1 MSQRELALPP
11 GLPESEDESRACLA
25 PAIHAIRLE
34 PIAALERSE
43 RLESE
48 LSGSK
53 LPSGDYG
60 MKKTIALLVWSL
72 SLARA
77 NAQVPQ
83 VLGIWELDLKSSVL
97 PATFPLASETR
108 SFDLRPDGYLVN
120 LVTRKLTNGHPDFIQ
135 VVSKSDGKD
144 YPQYQSIPLA
154 TLQIDG
160 TKTPLT
166 YSETVLDDHA
176 VNVIAKVN
184 GQINTRG
191 VRRIDADG
199 KTMTIDVVA
208 IDPSGKE
215 TPIKLVFKRVAGK

>member
-1 MSQRELALPP
+1 
-11 GLPESEDESRACLA
+11 
-25 PAIHAIRLE
+25 
-34 PIAALERSE
+34 
-43 RLESE
+43 
-48 LSGSK
+48 
-53 LPSGDYG
+53 

-72 SLARA
+72 LLARA

-120 LVTRKLTNGHPDFIQ
+120 LVTRKLTNGRPDFIQ
-135 VVSKSDGKD
+135 IVSKSDGKD

-166 YSETVLDDHA
+166 YAETVIDDHA

-191 VRRIDADG
+191 VRRIDVDG

-208 IDPSGKE
+208 IDSSGKE

>member
-1 MSQRELALPP
+1 
-11 GLPESEDESRACLA
+11 
-25 PAIHAIRLE
+25 
-34 PIAALERSE
+34 
-43 RLESE
+43 
-48 LSGSK
+48 
-53 LPSGDYG
+53 

-72 SLARA
+72 LLARA

-108 SFDLRPDGYLVN
+108 SFDLPDGYLVN
-120 LVTRKLTNGHPDFIQ
+120 VVTRKSTNGHPDFIQ

-144 YPQYQSIPLA
+144 YPQYQSGPLA
-154 TLQIDG
+154 TFQIDG
-160 TKTPLT
+160 TKTPFT
-166 YSETVLDDHA
+166 YSETVIDDHA

-199 KTMTIDVVA
+199 NTMTIDVVA
-208 IDPSGKE
+208 IDQSGKE

>member
-1 MSQRELALPP
+1 
-11 GLPESEDESRACLA
+11 
-25 PAIHAIRLE
+25 
-34 PIAALERSE
+34 
-43 RLESE
+43 
-48 LSGSK
+48 
-53 LPSGDYG
+53 

-72 SLARA
+72 LLARA

-166 YSETVLDDHA
+166 YSETVIDDHA

-184 GQINTRG
+184 GQITTRG

-199 KTMTIDVVA
+199 KTMTIDVVS
-208 IDPSGKE
+208 IDPSGQE

>member
-1 MSQRELALPP
+1 ML
-11 GLPESEDESRACLA
+11 
-25 PAIHAIRLE
+25 
-34 PIAALERSE
+34 
-43 RLESE
+43 
-48 LSGSK
+48 
-53 LPSGDYG
+53 
-60 MKKTIALLVWSL
+60 
-72 SLARA
+72 LARA

-120 LVTRKLTNGHPDFIQ
+120 LVTRKLTNGRPDFIQ
-135 VVSKSDGKD
+135 IVSKSDGKD

-166 YSETVLDDHA
+166 YSETVIDDHA